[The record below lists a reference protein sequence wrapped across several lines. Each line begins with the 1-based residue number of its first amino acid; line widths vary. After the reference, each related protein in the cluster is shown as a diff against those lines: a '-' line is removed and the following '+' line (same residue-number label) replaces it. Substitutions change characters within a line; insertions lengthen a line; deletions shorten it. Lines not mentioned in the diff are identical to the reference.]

1 MFQYVPSLRLKIK
14 LGYYTIVAII
24 IGLSLFTLLELKV
37 VERKIMFGEAIS
49 EYFDTI
55 LEIRRFEKNYFLY
68 EQKSD
73 FDENI
78 RYVTKAQDLLM
89 NTADFS
95 AIASSN
101 QISSMKAG
109 LEMYQ
114 DLMKQYEK
122 LNREH
127 AAVKKTVVASDLK
140 TTLAGN
146 IRNIGKD
153 IIIIAEDISKTERNS
168 MQALLSK
175 SRRILIVS
183 LTILVV
189 LVIVIGRIL
198 ARMVVKPLKLMQ
210 NSMEVIADGRFENI
224 HSNSNDREI
233 LSLTSAVNKMLKELE
248 LRQRRLV
255 QSEKFASLGTLLAGV
270 AHELN
275 NPLSN
280 ISLSCQLLMETTE
293 KPDTT
298 RKRELLSLIEE
309 QTDRTKNI
317 VGSLLGFSRDR
328 VLHKETLPL
337 KKLFEETIQFVK
349 GQVPASIHITL
360 DMADDI
366 LISADK
372 QRMQQ
377 AFLNLIKNAMEAVKD
392 EGSIIIKAKKHAAMD
407 KEEDGGTELNHSLN
421 YHGKCNREDDT
432 VEIVIRD
439 TGPGIAP
446 DILPLIFDPFF
457 TTKDVGMGSGLGLSI
472 VHEIIEEHG
481 GCIAA
486 ESEPGRGTVF
496 FIMLPMPKGTR
507 KMKS

>member
-14 LGYYTIVAII
+14 LGYYTIVAVI
-24 IGLSLFTLLELKV
+24 IGLSMFTLLELKT

-68 EQKSD
+68 EQQSD

-78 RYVTKAQDLLM
+78 RYVTKAQDLIM
-89 NTADFS
+89 NTAYFS

-101 QISSMKAG
+101 QISSLKAG
-109 LEMYQ
+109 LEIYQ

-122 LNREH
+122 LNKKH
-127 AAVKKTVVASDLK
+127 VAVEKTAVDSALK

-146 IRNIGKD
+146 IRKAGKD
-153 IIIIAEDISKTERNS
+153 IVTIAEDISKSERNS
-168 MQALLSK
+168 MQALLNK
-175 SRRILIVS
+175 SRQVLIVS
-183 LTILVV
+183 LTTLIV
-189 LVIVIGRIL
+189 LVIIIGRIL

-210 NSMEVIADGRFENI
+210 NSMEAIADGRFENI
-224 HSNSNDREI
+224 HNVSNDREI
-233 LSLTSAVNKMLKELE
+233 LSLTNAVNKMLKELE

-280 ISLSCQLLMETTE
+280 ISLSCQLLMEKTE
-293 KPDTT
+293 MPDTA
-298 RKRELLSLIEE
+298 RKRELLSMIEE

-328 VLHKETLPL
+328 VLHKETLFL
-337 KKLFEETIQFVK
+337 KKLFEETIQFFK
-349 GQVPASIHITL
+349 GQVPASIHMTL

-392 EGSIIIKAKKHAAMD
+392 EGSISIKAKKHVAMD
-407 KEEDGGTELNHSLN
+407 TEEDGGTEIYHSLN
-421 YHGKCNREDDT
+421 YHGKCNREKDT
-432 VEIVIRD
+432 VEIEIRD

-446 DILPLIFDPFF
+446 DILPLVFDPFF

-496 FIMLPMPKGTR
+496 FIMLPMPKVPHE
-507 KMKS
+507 KKS